1 MNAYTAAIP
10 VGYESSR
17 YPNLARV
24 LAPEFASLPSA
35 QIRALME
42 NQYGEGAAE
51 RYDEY
56 FEGIF
61 DDIGKTFSSAA
72 KDVGKFAQKA
82 APAVADIGGGA
93 LKGALAGAALGP
105 VGIIGGAALGGAGAG
120 LSKYGKGAAG
130 QVGGV
135 LSGVTDLAGQFTPLG
150 RIGSAAGGIVSGLA
164 GKGGLKNAA
173 GAAVGA
179 AGSALGG
186 GAGSQVL
193 GALGSLVGGG
203 GGGKGPAGA
212 LAGLLGG
219 GGGGAGQALGALGGL
234 LGGGGG
240 GAGQALGALGGLLGG
255 GKGGAALGALTSLF
269 GGGNA
274 STQLLSLLQRPETMQ
289 ALAAMSLGAAGRRS
303 IPVGSAQTPVPVSG
317 ITNLIGQLAN
327 QAAAEA
333 AVLGDGA
340 EARLQYM
347 MDESGEFVGDPAL
360 DRDRAARLWDLLNI
374 AQAERLGEAFALQQA
389 ADEAYDERAAE
400 GSDEAD
406 ELAYYEAVELAEAE
420 DVTGEDYGEDSPEWD
435 ESETYEYA

>member
-1 MNAYTAAIP
+1 MNAYTAAMP

-42 NQYGEGAAE
+42 SQYGEGAAE
-51 RYDEY
+51 RYEEY

-61 DDIGKTFSSAA
+61 GDIGKAFSSAA

-82 APAVADIGGGA
+82 APVVADIGGGA

-135 LSGVTDLAGQFTPLG
+135 LSGVTGLAGQFTPLG

-173 GAAVGA
+173 GAALGA
-179 AGSALGG
+179 VGSAFGG
-186 GAGSQVL
+186 GAGSQAL

-203 GGGKGPAGA
+203 GGGKGPVGA

-234 LGGGGG
+234 LGGGKG
-240 GAGQALGALGGLLGG
+240 GAG
-255 GKGGAALGALTSLF
+255 LGALTSLF

-289 ALAAMSLGAAGRRS
+289 ALAAMSLGAAGRRA

-340 EARLQYM
+340 EAQLQYM

-360 DRDRAARLWDLLNI
+360 DRDRAARLWDLLNM
-374 AQAERLGEAFALQQA
+374 AQAERLGEALALQQA

-400 GSDEAD
+400 ASDEAG
-406 ELAYYEAVELAEAE
+406 ELAYYEAMELAEAE

-435 ESETYEYA
+435 ESETYGYARSG